1 MRAGWRCRMQGVAQG
16 GLIDTPAGDWYALLF
31 QDHGAVGRTP
41 FLVPVKWE
49 EGWPILGYGREKCP
63 PR

>member
-1 MRAGWRCRMQGVAQG
+1 MALQDQGVAQG
-16 GLIDTPAGDWYALLF
+16 GLIDTPEGDWFALLF

-49 EGWPILGYGREKCP
+49 DGWPVMGVDGKVPTTLT
-63 PR
+63 